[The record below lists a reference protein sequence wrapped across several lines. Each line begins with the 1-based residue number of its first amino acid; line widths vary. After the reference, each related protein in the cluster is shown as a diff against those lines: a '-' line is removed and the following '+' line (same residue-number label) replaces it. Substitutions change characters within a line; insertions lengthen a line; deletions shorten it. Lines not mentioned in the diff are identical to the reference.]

1 MAKKGKVATRAFMD
15 RQISVRRLVAALE
28 YLGTEITANELEI
41 AYNVVEV
48 KRQSKLN
55 DPEFLRARLA
65 ELEKAA
71 EQDEQAAA

>member
-65 ELEKAA
+65 GLEKAA